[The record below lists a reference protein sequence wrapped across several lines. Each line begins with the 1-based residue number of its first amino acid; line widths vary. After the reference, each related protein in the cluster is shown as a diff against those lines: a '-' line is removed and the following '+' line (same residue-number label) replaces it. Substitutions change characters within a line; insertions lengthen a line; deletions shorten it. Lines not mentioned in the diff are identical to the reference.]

1 MRNLTKQSIIGGDL
15 NLPQADWK
23 GDVEKVNG
31 FQVCVNNLVWDNGY
45 SQVVSSPTRG
55 DALLDIYP
63 LRPEC
68 LLISCNIL
76 PGISD
81 HNGVLLEVEWDEIC
95 LETRAERQVPM
106 YHKTDVLALQAFLRK
121 KFYLWAGNGSCV
133 EDIWK
138 SYKDIIFEDIK
149 RYVPHKIL
157 GKNPDLEYYNKEV
170 KWLKVKV
177 REMYNKRKVGQPYQW
192 ELKRLSKELLV
203 AKKKVQET
211 FLHSVLQ
218 NKGRCWTEFYK
229 YVKRR
234 KGNRENIPAI
244 KDHNGTLVTDPLEK
258 ANSLN
263 SYYASLF
270 SCESNNPGIQPTQS
284 GKPFTVNI
292 NIIRQRL
299 STIGRT
305 NLSDQMAFQGKI

>member
-1 MRNLTKQSIIGGDL
+1 MGSIGIYRAPNEDMLVIERLAARTLPMRNLTKQSIIGGDL

-106 YHKTDVLALQAFLRK
+106 YHKTDVLALQTFLRE
-121 KFYLWAGNGSCV
+121 KFTCGLEMAAAWRTY
-133 EDIWK
+133 
-138 SYKDIIFEDIK
+138 
-149 RYVPHKIL
+149 
-157 GKNPDLEYYNKEV
+157 GKV
-170 KWLKVKV
+170 
-177 REMYNKRKVGQPYQW
+177 
-192 ELKRLSKELLV
+192 
-203 AKKKVQET
+203 
-211 FLHSVLQ
+211 
-218 NKGRCWTEFYK
+218 
-229 YVKRR
+229 
-234 KGNRENIPAI
+234 
-244 KDHNGTLVTDPLEK
+244 
-258 ANSLN
+258 
-263 SYYASLF
+263 
-270 SCESNNPGIQPTQS
+270 
-284 GKPFTVNI
+284 
-292 NIIRQRL
+292 IRV
-299 STIGRT
+299 
-305 NLSDQMAFQGKI
+305 